1 MNSLLLFLELLSF
14 RKTRALGPLIL
25 LFMFTYLLGP
35 AKGASP
41 VCVSGVYPSLT
52 MYNEEG
58 ECGTGAVVPWA
69 DRLWVITYAPHKPEG
84 WIHR

>member
-1 MNSLLLFLELLSF
+1 MNSLLLFIAPLSF
-14 RKTRALGPLIL
+14 RKTRALGPLFL
-25 LFMFTYLLGP
+25 LFAFTYLFGP

-58 ECGTGAVVPWA
+58 ECGTGAVVP
-69 DRLWVITYAPHKPEG
+69 
-84 WIHR
+84 